1 MLSEKASCFLS
12 NLILSFWSSN
22 TKNYKK
28 RCKQDKMSLFVFSV
42 FVKGIAQPKMW
53 ADLEKFSFVSLAQQW
68 IHCSKWVP
76 SEWVQ
81 TADKTSQSSISNRLH
96 HLTSCEAKSC
106 VFVRNKSIIK
116 TFGLQTLFQLKY
128 ESSHL
133 YCFIQ
138 WNVVSS
144 ESGRKY
150 AQIRHRLQ
158 AKTGSNSSKQ
168 IFRLILI
175 FKGQQEMDF
184 FTEGSIIMD
193 YALIM
198 MNNHRVFSLHKV
210 LILRT
215 GVV

>member
-22 TKNYKK
+22 TKNCRK

-42 FVKGIAQPKMW
+42 FVKWIAQPKMW

-133 YCFIQ
+133 ISIAF
-138 WNVVSS
+138 SS
-144 ESGRKY
+144 EMLSHLNQDGNMHRSGTVYKQKQATTALNKY
-150 AQIRHRLQ
+150 F
-158 AKTGSNSSKQ
+158 GWFWFSKDNRRWT
-168 IFRLILI
+168 FLL
-175 FKGQQEMDF
+175 KEALLW
-184 FTEGSIIMD
+184 IM
-193 YALIM
+193 
-198 MNNHRVFSLHKV
+198 HS
-210 LILRT
+210 
-215 GVV
+215 